1 MLQPAVADLAA
12 AGLTLTIEDSRAII
26 TVDRRD
32 RGVACARAVSAVG
45 ALAEIGRYLP
55 GSIRLVLL
63 RIIGGL
69 PPFDHVRVD
78 PTAACGRERP
88 GMGGMCPEDDM
99 GSVGPVGLEGSV
111 GLEGTDG
118 ADDVGDRRSTLD
130 WLSRPD
136 LFSIAVVSGWAVD
149 ALHLALACD
158 LRVFC
163 ADAYLAMDGI
173 RHGRIP
179 ALGVS
184 DTLVDLVGYGRALD
198 LCVTG
203 RVVSGT
209 QAYGWGLA
217 DRVAAPVDLP
227 DAVEDLAAA
236 LLAPPR
242 GLAVEVKALLLHRRE
257 RSRPD
262 QVRAERDAQLRTSAE
277 AVPPG

>member
-1 MLQPAVADLAA
+1 MLQPAAADLAA
-12 AGLTLTIEDSRAII
+12 AGLTLTIEGSRATV
-26 TVDRRD
+26 TVDRQD
-32 RGVACARAVSAVG
+32 RGAACARAVPAVG
-45 ALAEIGRYLP
+45 VLADIGRCLP

-78 PTAACGRERP
+78 PTAAGGRDRP
-88 GMGGMCPEDDM
+88 GMAGDCPGMAGDCPASPASP
-99 GSVGPVGLEGSV
+99 GF
-111 GLEGTDG
+111 
-118 ADDVGDRRSTLD
+118 VGDRQCALD

-136 LFSIAVVSGWAVD
+136 LFSIAVVSGWAVG
-149 ALHLALACD
+149 ALRLALACD

-173 RHGRIP
+173 RHGRVP

-203 RVVSGT
+203 RAVSGT
-209 QAYGWGLA
+209 QAYMLGLA
-217 DRVAAPVDLP
+217 DRVAAPVDLA

-242 GLAVEVKALLLHRRE
+242 GLAVEVKALLLHSRE

-262 QVRAERDAQLRTSAE
+262 QRRAERDAQLRAERDAQLRTSAE